1 MSQPSTIYLE
11 PPLIPKDALGKFTAS
26 NRTIKSA
33 LAPLGAELAV
43 WVSPKEQTLARV
55 RSGKESVDLE
65 TSSGL
70 VQLGGKRAF
79 GPWVDEKRGEGS
91 KGVFEQDKRVYFAR
105 YTGAEADL
113 NRVSTSGAERAK
125 SELQVCGCQEGATS
139 LRRAKVNGN
148 ENQFSTADETS

>member
-1 MSQPSTIYLE
+1 MSQPPTIYLD
-11 PPLIPKDALGKFTAS
+11 PPPIPRDGLDKFTAS

-43 WVSPKEQTLARV
+43 WVSPKDQTLAQV
-55 RSGKESVDLE
+55 RSGKESADLE

-105 YTGAEADL
+105 YTGAEAEL
-113 NRVSTSGAERAK
+113 NRVSARRPDFGERCRRRVPRCRGARRVNERR
-125 SELQVCGCQEGATS
+125 STE
-139 LRRAKVNGN
+139 RRDL
-148 ENQFSTADETS
+148 FSRSQ